1 MGQSW
6 SIVADGGYA
15 TETELTKL
23 VRMQA
28 QEAQG
33 LAQLANPPD
42 EANLG
47 KGKGDTVSYLFFR
60 NVATNGGTLT
70 ESNPIPKTKMTLVK
84 ATFTITEYGNSLEWT
99 EKLEDLAK
107 VTVEHP
113 FMRGLMDDIRKMENT
128 AVYTQ
133 AIATQWKIY
142 LNNASANTI
151 VVTTNGTP
159 GGAALADPE
168 WAALVRICGEAED
181 RLIPYYDG
189 ESYVYVTGQQAVT
202 KLRLDTRITDMLRYE
217 SPRAALN
224 GEIGRVAGLRIVKDN
239 HVIDKTA
246 GSTSFNEGLLF
257 GADSVQQQVGLPWE
271 VRRQIGDYGREIGVA
286 SYGIMGWKKML
297 DQTTHSQEHIMHVTS
312 T

>member
-6 SIVADGGYA
+6 SVQADGGYV

-33 LAQLANPPD
+33 IAQLCNPPD

-60 NVATNGGTLT
+60 NVATTGGALT
-70 ESNPIPKTKMTLVK
+70 ESNPIPKTKMTMVK
-84 ATFTITEYGNSLEWT
+84 STFTITEYGNSLEWT

-113 FMRGLMDDIRKMENT
+113 FMRGLMDDIRKVENEQ
-128 AVYTQ
+128 AYTQ
-133 AIATQWKIY
+133 AVLTSWKATF
-142 LNNASANTI
+142 NT
-151 VVTTNGTP
+151 TGNTLLFATNGTAP
-159 GGAALADPE
+159 GAAAQDPE
-168 WAALVRICGEAED
+168 WAGLVRLIAEAED

-189 ESYVYVTGQQAVT
+189 ESYVYVSGQQLVT

-224 GEIGRVAGLRIVKDN
+224 GEIGRVAGARIVKDN
-239 HVIDKTA
+239 HKIDKTA
-246 GSTSFNEGLLF
+246 GATSFNEGLLF
-257 GADSVQQQVGLPWE
+257 GADAVQQQVGLPWE
-271 VRRQIGDYGREIGVA
+271 VRRQVGDYGREIGVA
-286 SYGIMGWKKML
+286 YYGIMGWKKML
-297 DQTTHSQEHIMHVTS
+297 NQTDHSQEHIIHVTS